1 MWARVSDASHQNL
14 LCRTLAA
21 RWRQGARAT
30 NGGIAEKLTH
40 GVPTAST
47 SGKKGQKSMCK
58 VETRM
63 STPKVALALQTHSE
77 KEKEKMAYHNSQMF
91 FSLNSICVLDGI
103 PSQSKST

>member
-1 MWARVSDASHQNL
+1 MWARVSDASRQNL

-63 STPKVALALQTHSE
+63 STPKAALALQTHSE
-77 KEKEKMAYHNSQMF
+77 KENEKMAYHNSQMF
-91 FSLNSICVLDGI
+91 FLFYSAFPFSPATTGWD
-103 PSQSKST
+103 

>member
-1 MWARVSDASHQNL
+1 MWARVSDASRQNL

-77 KEKEKMAYHNSQMF
+77 KEKEKNGITIIVHKYF
-91 FSLNSICVLDGI
+91 FLFYSAFPFSPATTGCD
-103 PSQSKST
+103 